1 MNSNKLVILLILFLL
16 STWQV
21 EKTREAK
28 EKCGE
33 TLHES
38 ESQLSRATAEL
49 DVMKGQ
55 ESERLKLAKII
66 ADQFDMD
73 KSLLVSFAKS
83 TRNHI

>member
-1 MNSNKLVILLILFLL
+1 MNSNKLVIVLILFLMAN
-16 STWQV
+16 WQV

-38 ESQLSRATAEL
+38 ESQLIRATAEL